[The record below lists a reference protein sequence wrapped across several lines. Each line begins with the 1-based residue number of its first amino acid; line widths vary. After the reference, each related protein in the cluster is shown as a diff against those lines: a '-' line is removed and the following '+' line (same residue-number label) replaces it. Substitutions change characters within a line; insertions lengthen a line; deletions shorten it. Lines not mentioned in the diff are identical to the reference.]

1 MLNRSRKADL
11 KREKKRAVKTVRKV
25 DNVADILDS
34 FNLSSATKA
43 GPAEDYDF
51 KTDFTD

>member
-1 MLNRSRKADL
+1 MNRNRKADL
-11 KREKKRAVKTVRKV
+11 KKANKRAAKTVRKV

-34 FNLSSATKA
+34 FNLSSASKA